1 MLNLMRVKKNPRNH
15 LRKEKSQNVAKQIF
29 KSNNKRDLNDNL
41 LGRWMLRKIDDV
53 FQRNT

>member
-29 KSNNKRDLNDNL
+29 KNNKRNLNDNL
-41 LGRWMLRKIDDV
+41 LERWMLRKIDDV